1 MTLGWKGWDTAGK
14 RRRAVITTT
23 IFTPVASLPDEDS
36 DGRGRWCGEISPLA
50 LRPSSGGGDVGCV
63 GAGCVGA
70 GSGAGCCHPLEPLP
84 FCCWLVCV
92 RRALQRR
99 MRWRRAGAVSAAEAR
114 GIRHPRVRACS
125 PRNRWPC
132 EDERPCVATTQERR
146 KRGGFRVRV
155 GWHTDGV
162 RGGRKERVLA
172 HPLRPRGAARARDHD
187 DPRALRPAGGV
198 AVTPYSW

>member
-23 IFTPVASLPDEDS
+23 IFTPVASLPDEDG

-50 LRPSSGGGDVGCV
+50 LRPSSGGDVGCV

-114 GIRHPRVRACS
+114 GNRHPRVRACS

-132 EDERPCVATTQERR
+132 KVERR
-146 KRGGFRVRV
+146 AGTFLRQHKNVGSAAVFASGWGGTRMGSAEVEKSAF
-155 GWHTDGV
+155 
-162 RGGRKERVLA
+162 
-172 HPLRPRGAARARDHD
+172 
-187 DPRALRPAGGV
+187 
-198 AVTPYSW
+198 